1 MAAAGPSSS
10 NAVDVSDPAV
20 AGRMFGGLFS
30 AGGDSETIDVPE
42 GYRAALQAAQIR
54 EAILRLELRSLE
66 STWEREHGACELL
79 FFLRGCSSFEQWIV
93 IRLGGSISV
102 VAACSRAASAQ
113 CPAFVRLGGSISV
126 VAACSRAASAQCP
139 ACLHAYCHPCLCIF
153 MCACVTICL
162 CSITPRAARA
172 KGRDDL
178 AACTDARRTEPPS
191 ARRQRNV

>member
-66 STWEREHGACELL
+66 STWEREHGACEHL
-79 FFLRGCSSFEQWIV
+79 FFLRGCSSFEQWTV
-93 IRLGGSISV
+93 VRLGGSISV
-102 VAACSRAASAQ
+102 LAACSRAASAQ
-113 CPAFVRLGGSISV
+113 CS
-126 VAACSRAASAQCP
+126 